1 MRRFRQTRGYRMSV
15 EARSLRRSPPS
26 PRSPG
31 RRDASIS
38 GKDDGTPATG
48 SAHRLPSQ
56 NGVGRGP
63 WRPSLTV
70 DRRRRGGRLR
80 GFRHSD
86 GGRPGC
92 RRRRITPATSRS
104 SSPLAIY
111 VQQACLSVSAVV
123 RPRWPRALVLGVL
136 GGIVLV
142 RRVLEESSTADP
154 LSVVDVL
161 WRGVVYGIIDGALL
175 SAFPW
180 IVTWRAIGGEQA
192 SLVKRRSSRRILSPA
207 RSRKRSCTSRPSFTI
222 RDRICSFHRTSR
234 WRRSGRASCTLPSS
248 SPRGLCWGRSASSGS
263 PRESA

>member
-111 VQQACLSVSAVV
+111 VQQTCLSVSAVV

-136 GGIVLV
+136 GASSSSGACWRSL
-142 RRVLEESSTADP
+142 RPLTRSAWWTFCGAASFTASSTAP
-154 LSVVDVL
+154 CCRHFRGLS
-161 WRGVVYGIIDGALL
+161 RGV
-175 SAFPW
+175 
-180 IVTWRAIGGEQA
+180 
-192 SLVKRRSSRRILSPA
+192 
-207 RSRKRSCTSRPSFTI
+207 
-222 RDRICSFHRTSR
+222 
-234 WRRSGRASCTLPSS
+234 
-248 SPRGLCWGRSASSGS
+248 RSAASRHHS
-263 PRESA
+263 